1 MNPTVVNAQITD
13 SLSAPTQNDMEAI
26 SLQVLKASQA
36 FTKTQEMENNV
47 FQNQLDGTIRMTVN
61 AIQSLIGLCKEAI
74 TIETDNTDFQQSLA
88 DLKQQAVSNIQN
100 TDGQAN
106 KTVTATAEQAPAVN
120 PGGQDL
126 GSLLVHYVG
135 QSYMNAVNAQQQMYI
150 TQQAAT
156 TMIITTLLSITTSTI
171 AIAVKNAEAE
181 KASV

>member
-1 MNPTVVNAQITD
+1 MTLRCAPPDSNEAETRLPATRSDNP
-13 SLSAPTQNDMEAI
+13 E
-26 SLQVLKASQA
+26 
-36 FTKTQEMENNV
+36 
-47 FQNQLDGTIRMTVN
+47 
-61 AIQSLIGLCKEAI
+61 
-74 TIETDNTDFQQSLA
+74 
-88 DLKQQAVSNIQN
+88 
-100 TDGQAN
+100 
-106 KTVTATAEQAPAVN
+106 APAVN